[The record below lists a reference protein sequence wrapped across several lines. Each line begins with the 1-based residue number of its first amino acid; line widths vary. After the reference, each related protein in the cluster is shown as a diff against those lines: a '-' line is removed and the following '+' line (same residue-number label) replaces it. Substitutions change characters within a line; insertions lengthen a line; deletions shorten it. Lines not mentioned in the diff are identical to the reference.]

1 MGHSITTIGEPH
13 LYIKINIA
21 SNLKREILPMYSAQT
36 KFEMKNEKDQL
47 VQNQVSVAPV
57 SVMYLPITS
66 IGSSDV
72 DITAPAT
79 QEDCMRRSHDF
90 SGNRECKI

>member
-21 SNLKREILPMYSAQT
+21 SSLKREILPMYSAQT

-57 SVMYLPITS
+57 SVMYLPITI

-79 QEDCMRRSHDF
+79 QEDYMRRSYDF